1 MANEFDEGAEG
12 EGEQVEAEK
21 PSKGRIK
28 IIIIIAVAVIVLSAG
43 GFIGYKMFLGGGHSK
58 GGEAKEGASSHGEAN
73 PEEKLLGA
81 AAMVKMEPFIANLT
95 DKRRYVKITLEV
107 EVVDKAYEEKVVAK
121 TPNLRDAIIILLSS
135 KSSETLGTIEG
146 KLQLKDEI
154 LVRLN
159 QVMEKE
165 VFKNIYFTD
174 FVMQ

>member
-43 GFIGYKMFLGGGHSK
+43 GFIGYKMFLGGGNSK
-58 GGEAKEGASSHGEAN
+58 GGHEGASKHEEAN